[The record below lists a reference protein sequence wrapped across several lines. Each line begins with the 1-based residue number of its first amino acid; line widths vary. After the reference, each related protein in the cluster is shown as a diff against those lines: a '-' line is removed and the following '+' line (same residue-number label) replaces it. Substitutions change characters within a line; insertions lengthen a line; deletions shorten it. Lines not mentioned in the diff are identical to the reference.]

1 MNKKKI
7 RTKGKLALNQ
17 YFQDLKQGDFVA
29 VTIEKSIPSSF
40 PKRLQG
46 RTGIIDGKRGK
57 TYIVSIN
64 DQSKT
69 KKFLIHPI
77 HLKKIKAFKKN
88 DKKY

>member
-7 RTKGKLALNQ
+7 RSKGKLALNR

-46 RTGIIDGKRGK
+46 STGVIDGKRGK
-57 TYIVSIN
+57 TYIVSIKT
-64 DQSKT
+64 QSKT

-77 HLKKIKAFKKN
+77 HLKKIRTLKK
-88 DKKY
+88 